1 MLKTYLKIA
10 FRNILK
16 SRMFSTINILGLA
29 IGIASFV
36 IILLYVGYEFSFD
49 RFYKNS
55 ENIYRVFMDYKTG
68 DHFEQ
73 GDAQVYNMS
82 GPTLK
87 NEFPEIQDFVRLYHL
102 KKSSFVVEKSSFE
115 VQNGYMTDPSWFKIF
130 GHPLIE
136 GNVATALGEPNT
148 IVLTQQTADMIFGK
162 TDPLGKRVTIFCGGQ
177 NTNLTVT
184 GVLKDIPENTYLK
197 INFLVSFQTMKNWPL
212 DRPEPNWGN
221 NNYFTFLLVDQNA
234 NITELQQKIK
244 ELKIPPTEERHN
256 IEPLTGIHLH
266 SDKPF
271 EAETNGSI
279 AQVRFLI
286 AVTFIILLLSW
297 LNYINLSNAKSLERA
312 KEVGVRKVS
321 GAKKGQLVTQ
331 FLIES
336 LLLNLVAV
344 VIAFAIVLILVPYF
358 STFTGKPLTTE
369 IFSGKAILLLAG
381 IPVLGILISGAYPAF
396 VLSGFKPVKILKGK
410 ITANSRSTGFR
421 NAFVVAQFLAAI
433 VLLVGTITIFKQ
445 MKFVSDQPL
454 GADLNQVIAIKNNI
468 LDEKE
473 NLGNTF
479 ETLKTEFTKLPSV
492 KAVSI
497 AETYPGND
505 DNTSYFMGITYPDG
519 TQEGQ
524 TKWYTAEADE
534 DYVQV
539 MGIEMLAGTPL
550 SKNSKT
556 NKNKIIINETA
567 ARKLGFLHPADLL
580 DKTVS
585 FWGQN
590 WVIQG
595 VMEDYHSLSLKY
607 NIEPLILRYTQ
618 NYGAN
623 GVLIKLNNVASL
635 SGVSNTIQQLE
646 TEWKQNFPKS
656 NFQYNF
662 VDEKFA
668 SLYNADRKFGKTFGF
683 FTLLAIFIA
692 SLGLFGLTFYSC
704 TLRIKEI
711 GVRKVNGAKVS
722 EILAL
727 LNKDFVKWIATA
739 FVIATPIAYYSMHKW
754 LENFAYRTTLS
765 WWIFALAGALALGI
779 ALLTV
784 SWQSWRAATRN
795 PVEALRY
802 E

>member
-1 MLKTYLKIA
+1 MLKMYLKIA

-16 SRMFSTINILGLA
+16 NRMFSTINILGLA
-29 IGIASFV
+29 IGIASFI
-36 IILLYVGYEFSFD
+36 IILLYVGYEFSYD

-73 GDAQVYNMS
+73 GDAQVYNES

-87 NEFPEIQDFVRLYHL
+87 KEFPEIQDFVRLYHL
-102 KKSSFVVEKSSFE
+102 KKSSFVIENSSFE
-115 VQNGYMTDPSWFKIF
+115 VQNGYMTDPSWFDIF
-130 GHPLIE
+130 EIPLVE
-136 GNVATALGEPNT
+136 GDVETALNQPNT
-148 IVLTQQTADMIFGK
+148 VVLTQKTSSRIFGR
-162 TDPLGKRVTIFCGGQ
+162 TNPVGKMLTTFYGGQ
-177 NTNLTVT
+177 KTNLTVT

-197 INFLVSFQTMKNWPL
+197 TNFLGSIQTMKNWPL

-221 NNYFTFLLVDQNA
+221 NNYFTFLLVDKNA
-234 NITELQQKIK
+234 NIAELQQKIK

-279 AQVRFLI
+279 VQMRFLI

-297 LNYINLSNAKSLERA
+297 LNYVNLSNAKSLERA
-312 KEVGVRKVS
+312 KEVGVRKVA
-321 GAKKGQLVTQ
+321 GAKKRQLVTQ
-331 FLIES
+331 FLFES
-336 LLLNLVAV
+336 LLLNLAAV

-358 STFTGKPLTTE
+358 SSFTGKPLTTE
-369 IFSGKAILLLAG
+369 IFRGKTILLLAG
-381 IPVLGILISGAYPAF
+381 ILVLGILISGAYPAF
-396 VLSGFKPVKILKGK
+396 VLAGFKPVKILKGK

-433 VLLVGTITIFKQ
+433 VLLAGTITIFKQ
-445 MKFVSDQPL
+445 MRFVSDQPL
-454 GADLNQVIAIKNNI
+454 GVDLNQVIAIRNNI

-473 NLGNTF
+473 NPSNAF
-479 ETLKTEFTKLPSV
+479 ETLKTEFTKLPTV
-492 KAVSI
+492 KAVSV

-505 DNTSYFMGITYPDG
+505 DNTSYFMGITFPDG

-539 MGIEMLAGTPL
+539 MGIEMLAGEPF
-550 SKNSKT
+550 SKNSGT
-556 NKNKIIINETA
+556 NKNKIIVNETA
-567 ARKLGFLHPADLL
+567 ALKLGFLHPADLL
-580 DKTVS
+580 DKTVN
-585 FWGQN
+585 FWGQK
-590 WVIQG
+590 WVVQG
-595 VMEDYHSLSLKY
+595 VMKDYHSLSLKY
-607 NIEPLILRYTQ
+607 NIEPLILRYSQ
-618 NYGAN
+618 NYRMT
-623 GVLIKLNNVASL
+623 GVLVKLNNVTSL
-635 SGVSNTIQQLE
+635 SDISKTIKQLE
-646 TEWKQNFPKS
+646 TEWKENFPKS
-656 NFQYNF
+656 SFQHNF
-662 VDEKFA
+662 VDERFA
-668 SLYNADRKFGKTFGF
+668 SLYSADRKFGETFGL
-683 FTLLAIFIA
+683 FTFLAIFIA

-711 GVRKVNGAKVS
+711 GVRKVNGAKIT
-722 EILAL
+722 EILAM
-727 LNKDFVKWIATA
+727 LNKDFIKWVAIA
-739 FVIATPIAYYSMHKW
+739 FVIATPIAYYAMNKW
-754 LENFAYRTTLS
+754 LENFAYKTTLS
-765 WWIFALAGALALGI
+765 WWIFALSGILALGI

-784 SWQSWRAATRN
+784 SWHSWRAATRN